1 MEASEVLTVFSF
13 HLFPKHGVQFFQGIK
28 RHLFHFYKN
37 MHGDDFYMAF
47 YYRLPAWRLHF
58 SWQNHSTVMVGPGL
72 EVLVHA
78 GIDPILVFR
87 NSYLAV
93 IRGNRLCDSAKV
105 RNGIV
110 VDTDPVAY
118 IAGYHSFCVEVIT
131 ERQRS
136 HEDGDGSQFLW
147 VATVAKNQGLSSII
161 QFRIHAGI
169 ALNMKCNFCAV
180 QPVCITPAKL
190 PVT

>member
-1 MEASEVLTVFSF
+1 
-13 HLFPKHGVQFFQGIK
+13 
-28 RHLFHFYKN
+28 

-47 YYRLPAWRLHF
+47 YYRLPTRGLHF

-110 VDTDPVAY
+110 VDSANPNQLLKKPLTTCRE
-118 IAGYHSFCVEVIT
+118 GYP
-131 ERQRS
+131 
-136 HEDGDGSQFLW
+136 W
-147 VATVAKNQGLSSII
+147 
-161 QFRIHAGI
+161 
-169 ALNMKCNFCAV
+169 
-180 QPVCITPAKL
+180 
-190 PVT
+190 